1 MNMSMNQ
8 NEIHF
13 KALVLAFI
21 QSVAVDV
28 VVVIVFASVD
38 TVTQMNDD
46 KSYLPLDL
54 DGVPYLN

>member
-13 KALVLAFI
+13 KALVLACI
-21 QSVAVDV
+21 QS